1 MTVTVRQ
8 AKKARAELQGAL
20 EYAADYLVKD
30 ETHAALGHQAA
41 GLVQRLAS
49 TEIEGKETDIVS
61 ASDLHVLTEA
71 TGLGKTVLEQ
81 TDAGRKLARVRG
93 WIEDADEALRS

>member
-8 AKKARAELQGAL
+8 AKKARTELQGAL
-20 EYAADYLVKD
+20 EYAADYLVKG
-30 ETHAALGHQAA
+30 EEHAALGHQAA
-41 GLVQRLAS
+41 GLVQRLEGV
-49 TEIEGKETDIVS
+49 EIEGRETEPAS
-61 ASDLHVLTEA
+61 AADVQLLTEA
-71 TGLGKTVLEQ
+71 TDLGKTILDQ

>member
-8 AKKARAELQGAL
+8 AKKSRTELQGAL

-30 ETHAALGHQAA
+30 EEHAALGHQAA
-41 GLVQRLAS
+41 GLVQRLDGL
-49 TEIEGKETDIVS
+49 EIEGRETDN
-61 ASDLHVLTEA
+61 ASDGDVQLLTEA
-71 TGLGKTVLEQ
+71 TDLGKAILDR